1 MRERKN
7 ISVEEFKQVCKNLN
21 LEIEETTDP
30 RIPGFLGIYAYIYSP
45 IFKFGKDA
53 IANLLIQDD
62 KQEHPWVTYCD
73 GLVKDD
79 SYDNYIVLDEGLT
92 GLWSSPFDTD
102 DLELH
107 LRRAIDKIK
116 AVEEKTKWPK
126 RQHITID
133 VFYDQER
140 DNRFLRKDLDEI
152 VWKFFDDISDKVPV
166 AVLNAAGNTYYA
178 REDKI

>member
-30 RIPGFLGIYAYIYSP
+30 KIPGFLGIAAYVYSP
-45 IFKFGKDA
+45 VFKFGKDA
-53 IANLLIQDD
+53 IADLLIQDD

-79 SYDNYIVLDEGLT
+79 NYGNYIVLDEELT
-92 GLWSSPFDTD
+92 GLWSSPLDTD

-126 RQHITID
+126 RQKIEIEIY
-133 VFYDQER
+133 YDQER

-152 VWKFFDDISDKVPV
+152 IWRLYDNLNGRILVK
-166 AVLNAAGNTYYA
+166 VLNAAGRTYVPK
-178 REDKI
+178 D